1 MMRPRFYCDAIE
13 GEKVELCASESRHL
27 AAVRRLSGGDPVEL
41 FDGLGK
47 LAVGTVDKADVRRT
61 SVAVKEVKVL
71 PRRTTARITIAVS
84 IAKGARF
91 DRLLAG
97 CTELGVD
104 RICPVIFERTVK
116 QAENPRILERWEKI
130 AIGSAKQ
137 CRRLFLPKI
146 DGPAPA
152 ATAVAN
158 LRSDFKDARFIVGSL
173 SSDAAFLADTT
184 FGGCDVV
191 AFIGPEGGFSEQEER
206 FLKEQ
211 AVEQV
216 QLGDTVLRVETAA
229 LAFAAILT
237 ARRNAVEHKSGVS

>member
-1 MMRPRFYCDAIE
+1 ME
-13 GEKVELCASESRHL
+13 EHS
-27 AAVRRLSGGDPVEL
+27 
-41 FDGLGK
+41 
-47 LAVGTVDKADVRRT
+47 
-61 SVAVKEVKVL
+61 
-71 PRRTTARITIAVS
+71 
-84 IAKGARF
+84 
-91 DRLLAG
+91 
-97 CTELGVD
+97 
-104 RICPVIFERTVK
+104 
-116 QAENPRILERWEKI
+116 
-130 AIGSAKQ
+130 
-137 CRRLFLPKI
+137 RRLFLPKI

-173 SSDAAFLADTT
+173 SSDAAFLAETT

-191 AFIGPEGGFSEQEER
+191 AIIGPEGGFSEQEER

-237 ARRNAVEHKSGVS
+237 ARRNAVEHASGVS